1 VDKGWAILVKR
12 EPSIQPGRACRMDEP
27 WNTIRAH
34 ALELSERVAAAV
46 FILLL
51 GWLAIRILVGPL
63 GRLLGRSRLDPSV
76 ASFLVNT
83 ARSALLLVVLV
94 AVLQQLGVET
104 ASLLALLGTA
114 GLAIA
119 LSLQGSLANFA
130 AGLLLLSFRIV
141 RVGDLVEVGDVRGRV
156 SEILPFHVVID
167 TLDNQRVVVPNTLLT
182 TTPVRNNSRLP
193 TRRVQWTLSVAA
205 GRDLKAVKQ
214 ALRDRL
220 RADPRVRPEPA
231 PEVVVRDWA
240 EDKRTLGVA
249 AWVSTEDYPAVQA
262 EMLEDLGRCVEQGG
276 TTR

>member
-1 VDKGWAILVKR
+1 
-12 EPSIQPGRACRMDEP
+12 MDDL

-34 ALELSERVAAAV
+34 SLVLSERAAAAV

-51 GWLAIRILVGPL
+51 GWLGIRVLVGPL

-94 AVLQQLGVET
+94 AVLQQLGVQT

-114 GLAIA
+114 GLAVA

-130 AGLLLLSFRIV
+130 AGLLVLSFRIV

-156 SEILPFHVVID
+156 SEMLPFHVVID
-167 TLDNQRVVVPNTLLT
+167 TADNQRVTVPNTLLT
-182 TTPVRNNSRLP
+182 TNPVRNNSRLP
-193 TRRVQWTLSVAA
+193 TRRVQWTLPVGA
-205 GRDLKAVKQ
+205 GRDLDAVKQ

-220 RADPRVRPEPA
+220 RAEPRVRSEPPPEI
-231 PEVVVRDWA
+231 VVRDWA
-240 EDKRTLGVA
+240 EDRRTLGVA
-249 AWVSTEDYPAVQA
+249 AWVATEDYLAVQA
-262 EMLEDLGRCVEQGG
+262 EMLEELGKCLERTGSSRQS
-276 TTR
+276 